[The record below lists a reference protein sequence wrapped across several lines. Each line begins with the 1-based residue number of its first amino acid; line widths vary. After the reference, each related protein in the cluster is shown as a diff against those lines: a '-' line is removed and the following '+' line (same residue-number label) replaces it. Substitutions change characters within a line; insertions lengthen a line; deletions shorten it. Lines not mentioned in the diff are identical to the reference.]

1 MQRFTKTA
9 VYLANISD
17 LGKGFIFTIN
27 NVFMKSFS
35 TILLSGMMIIL
46 GLVATPA
53 FAGQSSSILPQ
64 GTEVTVVPE
73 GDVDTDWAAMEEM
86 AQTKWQ
92 KRMIRKMK
100 KLEAKQARKG
110 NLRHGKSWIV
120 ALLLAI
126 FLGYLG
132 IDRFYLGYTG
142 WGLIKLFTAG
152 LAGVLWVIDIIL
164 IALFI
169 LTPKYGGYGG

>member
-1 MQRFTKTA
+1 MQRFVKTT
-9 VYLANISD
+9 VYVANISD

-35 TILLSGMMIIL
+35 AFLLSGMMLFL

-53 FAGQSSSILPQ
+53 FAGQSSTILPQ

-73 GDVDTDWAAMEEM
+73 GETGTDWAAMEEM

-92 KRMIRKMK
+92 KRMVRKME

-110 NLRHGKSWIV
+110 KLSHGKSWLV

-126 FLGYLG
+126 FLGFLG

-142 WGLIKLFTAG
+142 WGLVKLFTGG
-152 LAGVLWVIDIIL
+152 LFGIMYVLDIIL

-169 LTPKYGGYGG
+169 LTPKFGGYGG

>member
-1 MQRFTKTA
+1 
-9 VYLANISD
+9 
-17 LGKGFIFTIN
+17 
-27 NVFMKSFS
+27 MKSLTTMFIS
-35 TILLSGMMIIL
+35 GLILLL
-46 GLVATPA
+46 GLVSTPA
-53 FAGQSSSILPQ
+53 FAGQSAGIPVPQ
-64 GTEVTVVPE
+64 GEISITPE
-73 GDVDTDWAAMEEM
+73 GDTSTDWAAMEEM

-92 KRMIRKMK
+92 KRMVRKME

-110 NLRHGKSWIV
+110 KTNGGKSWIV

-142 WGLIKLFTAG
+142 WGLLKLFTGG
-152 LAGVLWVIDIIL
+152 LFGIMYILDIIL

-169 LTPKYGGYGG
+169 LTPKFGGYGG